1 MHFLWKQITESNQ
14 HKRRVIFEHI
24 RDRIPEMTGYLF
36 ENLLCQTS
44 LFISEPDK
52 FFTLPVEDQIKLLL
66 CKLLLENKKTLLNVM
81 YIIKAFITVF
91 KNYLRNEN
99 KIMTKLINV
108 IRCLIE
114 LAYTNK

>member
-52 FFTLPVEDQIKLLL
+52 FFTLPVEDQKVT
-66 CKLLLENKKTLLNVM
+66 LEINTPIDYTFKYEIGLQPSFTLSH
-81 YIIKAFITVF
+81 IESKP
-91 KNYLRNEN
+91 NYYQEEILIGER
-99 KIMTKLINV
+99 LIN
-108 IRCLIE
+108 
-114 LAYTNK
+114 